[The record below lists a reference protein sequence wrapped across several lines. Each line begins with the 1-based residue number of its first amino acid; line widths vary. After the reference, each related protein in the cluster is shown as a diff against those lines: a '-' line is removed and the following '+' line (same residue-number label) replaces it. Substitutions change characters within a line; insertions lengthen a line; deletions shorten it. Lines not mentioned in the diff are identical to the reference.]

1 MCSSD
6 LDEAAY
12 EEFVRACTPSL
23 ARTAYL
29 LTGDTH
35 LAEDLLQHALIQVAR
50 HWERIHGRPEAYA
63 RRILATQN
71 ISWWRSRR
79 RRPEVALETWH
90 DKPQPAEDPSLGLDV
105 VAALARLTPRQRAV
119 LVLRY
124 ADDLTEGQVAEVLG
138 IRPGTVKSVA
148 RQAAA
153 RMREVA
159 PELDPALVEENR

>member
-1 MCSSD
+1 MTP
-6 LDEAAY
+6 DEAAY

-23 ARTAYL
+23 SRTAYL
-29 LTGDTH
+29 LTGDVH

-50 HWERIHGRPEAYA
+50 RWERIHGHPEPYA

-79 RRPEVALETWH
+79 RRPEVALEGWH
-90 DKPQPAEDPSLGLDV
+90 DRPQPASDPTLGVDL

-124 ADDLTEGQVAEVLG
+124 ADDLTETQVADVLG
-138 IRPGTVKSVA
+138 IRPGTVKSIA

-153 RMREVA
+153 RMRAIA
-159 PELDPALVEENR
+159 PELDPSLIEEEVR